1 VVLKVWDDAQNQD
14 DICPE
19 NIFVQLTADGEN
31 YGDPVELNADN
42 NWTYTWPELEK
53 NSAGKAIVY
62 AVDEVDVPFDYEK
75 QVTHTEEGD
84 VITYTITN
92 THITYKVNVVVL
104 KVWDDSENQ
113 DGYRPE
119 SIFVQLTANGEAFGE
134 PVELNDGNKWTYTW
148 EQLEKNSAGKAIV
161 YEVDEVEVPEKYE
174 KNVTHTEEGDVIT
187 YTITNTHETEETEA
201 TVIKVWD
208 DEENQDGI
216 RPEKLTV
223 ELLVNGE
230 SFGLEVELNEDN
242 GWTAKIDQLDKYMG
256 GEEIEYKW
264 TELDLPEGYELT
276 DTSVEGKITTL
287 TNTHV
292 PGKVSVSVEKQ
303 WRDDDN
309 RDGLRPQSITI
320 QLTANGVN
328 YGAPVV
334 LNEGNNWKHTWAELD
349 EKAGGKTILYEVE
362 ELDVPFGYG
371 IIINGNPTDGYLII
385 NPHDSEKIE
394 LEGVKIWV
402 GETDEEHQRPASV
415 TIRLY
420 ADGVE
425 IDHAVCTAA
434 GGWTFKFTDLYK
446 YNNGKEIKYTITEDP
461 VVGYST
467 SIEGMTVTNT
477 WIPSPPT
484 GDKGIVS
491 YIAILFASLAVF
503 VSAVVRRRKRRTV

>member
-1 VVLKVWDDAQNQD
+1 
-14 DICPE
+14 E
-19 NIFVQLTADGEN
+19 LTDTS
-31 YGDPVELNADN
+31 VE
-42 NWTYTWPELEK
+42 
-53 NSAGKAIVY
+53 GK
-62 AVDEVDVPFDYEK
+62 
-75 QVTHTEEGD
+75 
-84 VITYTITN
+84 ITT
-92 THITYKVNVVVL
+92 L
-104 KVWDDSENQ
+104 
-113 DGYRPE
+113 
-119 SIFVQLTANGEAFGE
+119 
-134 PVELNDGNKWTYTW
+134 
-148 EQLEKNSAGKAIV
+148 
-161 YEVDEVEVPEKYE
+161 
-174 KNVTHTEEGDVIT
+174 
-187 YTITNTHETEETEA
+187 TNTHETEETEA

-208 DEENQDGI
+208 DEEDQDGI

-230 SFGLEVELNEDN
+230 SFGLEVELNEEN

-309 RDGLRPQSITI
+309 RDGLRPQSITV

-334 LNEGNNWKHTWAELD
+334 LNESNNWKHTWVDLD
-349 EKAGGKTILYEVE
+349 EKAEGKTILYEVE